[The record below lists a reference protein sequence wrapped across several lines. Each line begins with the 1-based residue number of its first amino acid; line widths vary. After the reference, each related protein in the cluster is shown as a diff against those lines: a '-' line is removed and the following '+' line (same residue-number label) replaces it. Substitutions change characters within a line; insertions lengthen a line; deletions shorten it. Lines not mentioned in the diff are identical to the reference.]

1 MLKERNNTTPSKFLC
16 FESRQERVENCLLR
30 RFASKLTKKDDVTDF
45 ASKIKPDSR
54 LILYQDEPGQVHA
67 FLFIRTLFIR
77 TSASDLAKK

>member
-30 RFASKLTKKDDVTDF
+30 RFVSKLTKKDDVTDF

-54 LILYQDEPGQVHA
+54 LILHQDEPGQVGPKVRRMDRHIFA
-67 FLFIRTLFIR
+67 
-77 TSASDLAKK
+77 